1 MTNDHSKLVDNLRY
15 TYKELSTV
23 REYHVAV
30 EGNKALYINIA
41 DINNIDGDANS
52 SRLISS
58 MHIYV
63 NDEPVLIPT
72 LGDVKNTAY
81 FTDYNNN
88 LVYLGCF
95 SDTNVSIRIEY
106 DDAWFLKVSDVS
118 LAGLDMDKMQ
128 SADSYA

>member
-1 MTNDHSKLVDNLRY
+1 MIICGIPT
-15 TYKELSTV
+15 KELSTV

-52 SRLISS
+52 SWLISS

-72 LGDVKNTAY
+72 LGDVKIQPILQITI
-81 FTDYNNN
+81 T
-88 LVYLGCF
+88 
-95 SDTNVSIRIEY
+95 I
-106 DDAWFLKVSDVS
+106 
-118 LAGLDMDKMQ
+118 
-128 SADSYA
+128 